1 MLRGPGG
8 LLGVSVRPAAALAV
22 ALLSSLSHCSLL
34 GPGDPVASALSP
46 YFGTKTRY
54 EDANPW
60 LLPNPEAP
68 RRDPNLLEEACTPVQ
83 LVALIRHGTRYPTA
97 KQIRK
102 LRLLHGLLQAHRP
115 GNDRAGGGG
124 GGGDLGARL
133 ADWPLWY
140 ADWMDGQLV
149 EKGRQDMRQL
159 ALRLASLFPALFSR
173 ENYGRLQLITS
184 SKHRCVESSVAFL
197 NGLWQHCYPELPP
210 PDVADMECGPPR
222 INDKLMRFFDHCE
235 KFLTEV
241 EKNDTALYH
250 VEAFKTGPEMQNV
263 LRKVA
268 ATLQVPVNNLNADL
282 IQVAFFTCS
291 FDLAIKGVKSPWCDV
306 FDTDDGKVL
315 EYLNDLKQYWKRGY
329 GYAIN
334 SRSSCTLF
342 QDIFQHLDKAV
353 EQKKRSQPVSSPV
366 ILQFGHAET
375 LLPLLSLMGY
385 FKDKEPLTAYNYK
398 EQMYRK
404 FRSGHIVPYASNLIF
419 VLYHCKNA
427 ETPKEEFRVQ
437 MLLNEKVLPLAH
449 SQKPVSLYED
459 LKNHYKDILQ
469 NCHTGQ
475 ECELPKVN
483 NTSDEL

>member
-34 GPGDPVASALSP
+34 EPGDPVASALSP

-124 GGGDLGARL
+124 GGDLGATL

-210 PDVADMECGPPR
+210 PDVAG
-222 INDKLMRFFDHCE
+222 DH
-235 KFLTEV
+235 
-241 EKNDTALYH
+241 
-250 VEAFKTGPEMQNV
+250 
-263 LRKVA
+263 
-268 ATLQVPVNNLNADL
+268 PVRWASACL
-282 IQVAFFTCS
+282 
-291 FDLAIKGVKSPWCDV
+291 GVKS
-306 FDTDDGKVL
+306 
-315 EYLNDLKQYWKRGY
+315 
-329 GYAIN
+329 
-334 SRSSCTLF
+334 
-342 QDIFQHLDKAV
+342 
-353 EQKKRSQPVSSPV
+353 
-366 ILQFGHAET
+366 
-375 LLPLLSLMGY
+375 
-385 FKDKEPLTAYNYK
+385 
-398 EQMYRK
+398 
-404 FRSGHIVPYASNLIF
+404 
-419 VLYHCKNA
+419 
-427 ETPKEEFRVQ
+427 
-437 MLLNEKVLPLAH
+437 
-449 SQKPVSLYED
+449 
-459 LKNHYKDILQ
+459 
-469 NCHTGQ
+469 
-475 ECELPKVN
+475 
-483 NTSDEL
+483 

>member
-1 MLRGPGG
+1 MLRGSGCLPRAS
-8 LLGVSVRPAAALAV
+8 LAPAAVLAAALLA
-22 ALLSSLSHCSLL
+22 SLSRCSLL
-34 GPGDPVASALSP
+34 EPQDLVVSPLSQ

-54 EDANPW
+54 EDANPG
-60 LLPNPEAP
+60 LLPDPEAP
-68 RRDPNLLEEACTPVQ
+68 RRDPELPENCTPVQ
-83 LVALIRHGTRYPTA
+83 LVALIRHGTRYPTS

-102 LRLLHGLLQAHRP
+102 LRQLHGLLQARGPGEHRT
-115 GNDRAGGGG
+115 DAAGGR
-124 GGGDLGARL
+124 DLGAAL
-133 ADWPLWY
+133 ADRPLWY

-159 ALRLASLFPALFSR
+159 ALRLSSLFPGLFSR
-173 ENYGRLQLITS
+173 ENCSRLQLVTS
-184 SKHRCVESSVAFL
+184 SKHRCVESGDAFL
-197 NGLWQHCYPELPP
+197 KGLWQHYHPGSPA

-235 KFLTEV
+235 KFTTEV
-241 EKNDTALYH
+241 ESNNTALYH
-250 VEAFKTGPEMQNV
+250 VEAFKTGPEMQKV
-263 LRKVA
+263 LKKVA
-268 ATLQVPVNNLNADL
+268 AILQVPVNNLNADL

-306 FDTDDGKVL
+306 FDTDDAKVL

-398 EQMYRK
+398 EQMHRK
-404 FRSGHIVPYASNLIF
+404 FRSGHIVPYASNLLF

-427 ETPKEEFRVQ
+427 KTSKDEFRVQ
-437 MLLNEKVLPLAH
+437 MLLNEKVLPLAY
-449 SQKPVSLYED
+449 SQETVSLYDD

-469 NCHTGQ
+469 SCHASE
-475 ECELPKVN
+475 ECKLPKMN
-483 NTSDEL
+483 TTSDEL